1 MASAASAPSSST
13 NEEDKLTSE
22 ELSEIKKVWAVVDTD
37 GSGTI
42 DGSELK
48 GDAGGLV
55 CCLSL
60 MTARHSLARGIL
72 AVVNCRGADNLC
84 VCLPCGAQ
92 V

>member
-48 GDAGGLV
+48 GDAGGAGVLSIV
-55 CCLSL
+55 DDCLSL
-60 MTARHSLARGIL
+60 LSQRAT
-72 AVVNCRGADNLC
+72 C
-84 VCLPCGAQ
+84 CGELSWC
-92 V
+92 

>member
-55 CCLSL
+55 LSIVEPRL
-60 MTARHSLARGIL
+60 HVTPSSEGYLL
-72 AVVNCRGADNLC
+72 W
-84 VCLPCGAQ
+84 
-92 V
+92 